1 MTENEKKVND
11 QHSDDEERGNK
22 QDYNKMVGQQPA
34 GTTAGDTIASSRD
47 LGSIGGGSVP
57 EPRNPSMGSGK
68 SPGGMNTANSTVD
81 SGSTTGR
88 GMPGAE
94 QTTDRGSETMN
105 DIAGGRANTIDRHAQ
120 GNIGGRHPSEP
131 ETPLGDRDT
140 RSGRE
145 VRGESDISDPM
156 TSRHP
161 SKVNQDTSA
170 HSDEDQQPQK

>member
-11 QHSDDEERGNK
+11 QHSDDDERGNK

-105 DIAGGRANTIDRHAQ
+105 GMAAEGGQNNYRP
-120 GNIGGRHPSEP
+120 HPA
-131 ETPLGDRDT
+131 D
-140 RSGRE
+140 
-145 VRGESDISDPM
+145 
-156 TSRHP
+156 
-161 SKVNQDTSA
+161 
-170 HSDEDQQPQK
+170 

>member
-68 SPGGMNTANSTVD
+68 SPGGM
-81 SGSTTGR
+81 
-88 GMPGAE
+88 
-94 QTTDRGSETMN
+94 
-105 DIAGGRANTIDRHAQ
+105 
-120 GNIGGRHPSEP
+120 
-131 ETPLGDRDT
+131 
-140 RSGRE
+140 
-145 VRGESDISDPM
+145 
-156 TSRHP
+156 
-161 SKVNQDTSA
+161 
-170 HSDEDQQPQK
+170 

>member
-105 DIAGGRANTIDRHAQ
+105 DMAGG
-120 GNIGGRHPSEP
+120 GGDKNERPPPGDKGGGHPSP
-131 ETPLGDRDT
+131 PGTPLGGRGT
-140 RSGRE
+140 RSGGGS
-145 VRGESDISDPM
+145 RGG
-156 TSRHP
+156 
-161 SKVNQDTSA
+161 A
-170 HSDEDQQPQK
+170 G

>member
-22 QDYNKMVGQQPA
+22 QDYNQMVGQQPA

-68 SPGGMNTANSTVD
+68 PPGGMNTANSTVD

-88 GMPGAE
+88 GRPGAE

-105 DIAGGRANTIDRHAQ
+105 DMAGGRANTIDRHAQ
-120 GNIGGRHPSEP
+120 RNIGGRHPSEP
-131 ETPLGDRDT
+131 ETSLGDRDT

-145 VRGESDISDPM
+145 DYGESGISDPM

-170 HSDEDQQPQK
+170 HSNQDQQPQK